1 MSRQYIGTDGG
12 IVVETGARQFLG
24 SAGGVI
30 NETSGASSSFSGSVT
45 HDDLAPS
52 GSFSTAPLSSFSG
65 SVTLDDAAPTGSF
78 SRAPGTITSDPL
90 KTNNGTLIASTSLD
104 FVCFYDDSTGALV
117 LRKTGI
123 STDASGVFTVTD
135 ALLQQ
140 GVTYRVDWQVS
151 TGQRRMPR
159 RAAT

>member
-1 MSRQYIGTDGG
+1 MIALAAAS
-12 IVVETGARQFLG
+12 
-24 SAGGVI
+24 
-30 NETSGASSSFSGSVT
+30 ASSSFSGAPSL
-45 HDDLAPS
+45 DDVAPS
-52 GSFSTAPLSSFSG
+52 GSFSTAPLSSFTG

-90 KTNNGTLIASTSLD
+90 KTNNGTLIASTALD